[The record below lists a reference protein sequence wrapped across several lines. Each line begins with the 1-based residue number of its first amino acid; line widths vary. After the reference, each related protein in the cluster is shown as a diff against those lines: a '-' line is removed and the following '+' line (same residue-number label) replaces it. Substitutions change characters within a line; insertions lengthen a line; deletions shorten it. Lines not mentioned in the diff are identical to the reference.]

1 MGNQSGWVGA
11 GAYCA
16 GLLMVSFVVRDL
28 GLGPWAGAAI
38 AASISL
44 GAAGLAAGVLPR
56 YWRRG
61 PGASLWLIAGAIGVF
76 AALNYGL
83 RYPAPA
89 VLDIS
94 RLLDQGD
101 AAGAQQIVWGR
112 VQELPRVTRN
122 DRGQIWL
129 KVDQVRRLDAQG
141 NGFGI
146 PESRQGRLYVTLPT
160 DQSERLYPGQK
171 VEVRGKLYAPAL
183 PKNPNAFNFRG
194 YLASQRCFA
203 GFTAEQVT
211 PEPGQSP
218 PRWALW
224 QLRVRIARA
233 HEAGLGTPEGPLVS
247 AMALGRKAVNVPY
260 DIQDAFIQAGM
271 AHTLAASGFHVSL
284 VLGVVLAVMGHRA
297 VSARFSDPGR
307 AKFIAGSATLMLYM
321 LITGGQPSVMRATVM
336 GFGVLAGMALERS
349 VKPLGCL
356 LVAVTLLLLLHPDW
370 IDDIG
375 FRLSVMAT
383 LGLMVAVKPITEKLE
398 WLPTTLAAVAA
409 VPLAAYLWTI
419 PLSLYY
425 FNTLTTYSIL
435 LNMVTTPLVMALS
448 LGGMVSGAIA
458 ALWPWLGAQVASLL
472 WLPAHLLIAL
482 VRWEVSLPGSAL
494 ATGHIGLGQMFGL
507 YGLYYLWGWGGLWG
521 WGPARRRGL
530 VALLIAL
537 VALGPLLYRG
547 ATLSQVTVLA
557 AGQDAVMV
565 VQDGRSPLV
574 INSGTDRTAFYT
586 VVPFLRQAGIN
597 RLAGAI
603 HGDDSDGENW
613 RTIAEKTP
621 IRKFYGASA
630 ALAAVPLGS
639 QFQSLTPAQTQ
650 SIGRQRI
657 QYLQEG
663 ARGLRLEMM
672 NRQSWLLLPK
682 LSPEQQM
689 SWLQAHPGLQSEVLW
704 WRGEAL
710 AAAVIDQIG
719 AKVAIASAREIDPAT
734 EQLLRDRGIQVFC
747 TERDGAITWN
757 PRRGY
762 QAYLQAKPHPAAAF
776 E

>member
-1 MGNQSGWVGA
+1 MDNQSGWVGA

-38 AASISL
+38 AALIAL

-56 YWRRG
+56 YWRCG
-61 PGASLWLIAGAIGVF
+61 PGPSLWLIAGAIGVV

-89 VLDIS
+89 MLDIS
-94 RLLDQGD
+94 HLLDQGD
-101 AAGAQQIVWGR
+101 AAGAQQIVQGR
-112 VQELPRVTRN
+112 VQELPRITRN
-122 DRGQIWL
+122 DRGQLWL
-129 KVDQVRRLDAQG
+129 KVDRVRRLDAQG

-160 DQSERLYPGQK
+160 DQSEGLYPGQK
-171 VEVRGKLYAPAL
+171 VEVRGKLYEPPL

-203 GFTAEQVT
+203 GFTGEKVM

-218 PRWALW
+218 PRLALW

-247 AMALGRKAVNVPY
+247 AMALGRRAVNVPY

-284 VLGVVLAVMGHRA
+284 VLGIVLVVMGHRT

-307 AKFIAGSATLMLYM
+307 AKFIAGSATLILYM

-336 GFGVLAGMALERS
+336 GFGVLTGMALERR

-356 LVAVTLLLLLHPDW
+356 LLAVTLLLLLHPDW

-383 LGLMVAVKPITEKLE
+383 FGLMVAVKPIADQLE

-409 VPLAAYLWTI
+409 VPMAAYLWTI

-435 LNMVTTPLVMALS
+435 LNMVTTPLVMAIS

-458 ALWPWLGAQVASLL
+458 AMWPWLGTQVAWLL

-507 YGLYYLWGWGGLWG
+507 YGLYGLWG

-565 VQDGRSPLV
+565 VQDRRSPLV

-597 RLAGAI
+597 RLTGAI

-613 RTIAEKTP
+613 RTIAEKAP
-621 IRKFYGASA
+621 IRQFYGAST
-630 ALAAVPLGS
+630 ALAAVPSGS

-650 SIGRQRI
+650 SIGRQRV

-663 ARGLRLEMM
+663 ARGLRLDLM

-710 AAAVIDQIG
+710 AAAVIDEIG
-719 AKVAIASAREIDPAT
+719 AKVAIASARQIDPDT
-734 EQLLRDRGIQVFC
+734 EQRLRDRGIQVFC

-762 QAYLQAKPHPAAAF
+762 QAYLQAKSHPAAAF

>member
-16 GLLMVSFVVRDL
+16 GLLMVSFVVRHL

-61 PGASLWLIAGAIGVF
+61 PRASLWLMAGAVGIF

-89 VLDIS
+89 LRDIS
-94 RLLDQGD
+94 YLLPQSDV
-101 AAGAQQIVWGR
+101 AGAQQIVTGT
-112 VQELPRVTRN
+112 VQDLPRLTRQ
-122 DRGQIWL
+122 GQGQLWL
-129 KVDQVRRLDAQG
+129 KVTQVRQLNAQG
-141 NGFGI
+141 QDISSGT
-146 PESRQGRLYVTLPT
+146 RQGKLYVTLPAN
-160 DQSERLYPGQK
+160 QSEGLYPGQK
-171 VEVRGKLYAPAL
+171 VEVRGQLYAPAL

-203 GFTAEQVT
+203 GFTAKSVT
-211 PEPGQSP
+211 PDKGQSP
-218 PRWALW
+218 SPWALW
-224 QLRVRIARA
+224 QLRVRIAQA
-233 HEAGLGTPEGPLVS
+233 HEDGLGSPEGPLVS

-260 DIQDAFIQAGM
+260 DIQDMFMQAGM

-284 VLGVVLAVMGHRA
+284 VLGVVLAIMGHRA
-297 VSARFSDPGR
+297 IADRFSNPVK
-307 AKFIAGSATLMLYM
+307 AKVIAGGLALGVYV
-321 LITGGQPSVMRATVM
+321 LITGGQPSVMRAAVM
-336 GFGVLAGMALERS
+336 GAAVLTGLALERS

-356 LVAVTLLLLLHPDW
+356 LLAVTLLLLWHPDW

-383 LGLMVAVKPITEKLE
+383 FGLMVAVKPIADQLE

-435 LNMVTTPLVMALS
+435 LNMVTTPLVMAIS

-458 ALWPWLGAQVASLL
+458 VVWPWLGAQVAWLL

-507 YGLYYLWGWGGLWG
+507 YGLYGLWG

-530 VALLIAL
+530 MALLIAL

-574 INSGTDRTAFYT
+574 INSGTDKTAFYT

-597 RLAGAI
+597 RLTGAI

-613 RTIAEKTP
+613 RTIAEKAP
-621 IRKFYGASA
+621 IRKFYGASS
-630 ALAAVPLGS
+630 ALAVVPVGG
-639 QFQSLTPAQTQ
+639 QFQPLIPAQTQ

-663 ARGLRLEMM
+663 ARGLRLDLM
-672 NRQSWLLLPK
+672 NRQSWLLLPQ
-682 LSPEQQM
+682 LSPEQQRP
-689 SWLQAHPGLQSEVLW
+689 WLQAHPGLQSEVLW
-704 WRGEAL
+704 WHGETL
-710 AAAVIDQIG
+710 AAEVIDELG
-719 AKVAIASAREIDPAT
+719 AKVAIASAREIDPDT
-734 EQLLRDRGIQVFC
+734 EQLLRDRDILVFC
-747 TERDGAITWN
+747 TERDGAITWS
-757 PRRGY
+757 PRRGHE
-762 QAYLQAKPHPAAAF
+762 AYLATQPHRATAF